1 MSAFRPT
8 REDRDKEEEMER
20 NIISTD
26 SYSPELDIQSFG
38 SNTTEKGRKSATA
51 SLPVTNSSN
60 TLLRSL
66 PAPLFE
72 ALRPSLRSVFLP
84 KDRFLYLQDDRLDY
98 VYFPETAVVSELRT
112 LDDGRMVEVAI
123 TGREGA
129 AGLSALFCSSRVA
142 NCTQVSQAGSA
153 IKVDRAELARLT
165 RVYPEM
171 RRSFAPYMDQ
181 YIRQI
186 SQRAICNMFHSVRE
200 RFCTWLLLVQDRC
213 GRKTLKITHEQIART
228 LGVYRPSVTCIALE
242 MRKDKLIDYSRG
254 GINIRD
260 RERMESGACGCY
272 DELAIVN

>member
-1 MSAFRPT
+1 
-8 REDRDKEEEMER
+8 MER

-26 SYSPELDIQSFG
+26 SDSYFQDDVHSFL
-38 SNTTEKGRKSATA
+38 SNRSGTSEKGRRSATA
-51 SLPVTNSSN
+51 STPVTNTSN
-60 TLLRSL
+60 LLLKSL

-84 KDRFLYLQDDRLDY
+84 KDRFLYLQDDRLDC

-171 RRSFAPYMDQ
+171 RRAFAPYMDQ
-181 YIRQI
+181 YIRQL

-213 GRKTLKITHEQIART
+213 GRKQLKITHEQIART

-254 GINIRD
+254 GISIRD
-260 RERMESGACGCY
+260 RARMESGACGCY
-272 DELAIVN
+272 GELAPQF

>member
-1 MSAFRPT
+1 
-8 REDRDKEEEMER
+8 MER
-20 NIISTD
+20 NVISTD
-26 SYSPELDIQSFG
+26 SYSHNDISSVISSRSG
-38 SNTTEKGRKSATA
+38 ENGRRSASTTA
-51 SLPVTNSSN
+51 STPVTSTTN
-60 TLLRSL
+60 LLLKSL

-84 KDRFLYLQDDRLDY
+84 KDRFLYLQDDRLDC

-171 RRSFAPYMDQ
+171 RRSFAPYLDQ
-181 YIRQI
+181 YIRQL

-242 MRKDKLIDYSRG
+242 MRKDGLIDYSRG
-254 GINIRD
+254 GIAIKD

-272 DELAIVN
+272 NELATIF

>member
-1 MSAFRPT
+1 
-8 REDRDKEEEMER
+8 MER
-20 NIISTD
+20 NVISTD
-26 SYSPELDIQSFG
+26 SHSYSPDIADFA
-38 SNTTEKGRKSATA
+38 SNAGLFDKGRRSATA
-51 SLPVTNSSN
+51 STPVTQSSN
-60 TLLRSL
+60 TLLKSL

-98 VYFPETAVVSELRT
+98 IYFPETAVVSELRT

-153 IKVDRAELARLT
+153 VKVDRAELARLM

-171 RRSFAPYMDQ
+171 RRSFSPYLDH

-242 MRKDKLIDYSRG
+242 MRKDGLIDYSRG
-254 GINIRD
+254 GIVIRD
-260 RERMESGACGCY
+260 RGRMESGACGCY
-272 DELAIVN
+272 NELVMTH